1 MRKSMRVFLILIS
14 WAALATAGFTVA
26 ERSALAQDNFP
37 VIPKFAPK
45 GFFPGKPLPVAPAQ
59 NGLFPG
65 KWKLKISE
73 DFVKPKEPE
82 LKKENPFPA
91 ILEKLRAPGPAIKID
106 VKKPEWCDPKAKN
119 GKNGNGK
126 NGKNGDKSGEAEE
139 EDDEDPS
146 AASEGWDVDRPW
158 ISVNQG

>member
-1 MRKSMRVFLILIS
+1 MRKSMRVILILIS
-14 WAALATAGFTVA
+14 WAALAAGGFTAV
-26 ERSALAQDNFP
+26 ERSALAQENFP
-37 VIPKFAPK
+37 IIPKLAPK
-45 GFFPGKPLPVAPAQ
+45 GFFPGKPVPSVPSPS
-59 NGLFPG
+59 GLFPG
-65 KWKLKISE
+65 KWKLEISE

-119 GKNGNGK
+119 GNKNGK
-126 NGKNGDKSGEAEE
+126 NGKNGDKNGGAEE
-139 EDDEDPS
+139 EEEDEDPS